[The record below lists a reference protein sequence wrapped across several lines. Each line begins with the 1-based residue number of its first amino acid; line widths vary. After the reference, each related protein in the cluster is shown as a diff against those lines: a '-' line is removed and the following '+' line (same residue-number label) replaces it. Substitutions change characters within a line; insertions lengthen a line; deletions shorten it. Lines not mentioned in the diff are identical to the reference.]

1 MTLSP
6 TNHWLRRAAAL
17 LGLWIAALSLLPMAF
32 ADAALDKL
40 IGNMQDRQ
48 LLISE
53 SYTQLDFRVNNMDPN
68 DPRKEDIK
76 KKLTDAQKAKDAFVN
91 LVPKDNVNGDEPN
104 ATFTENEGKAIE
116 AINGVNRFLLAP
128 VQPGASKV
136 GEAGSVP
143 KGNLTQ
149 DFLPQVIRLLFRF
162 TSLLILVSLV
172 ASGVMFVVAFDNEEF
187 VTKAK
192 HMLYY
197 SLIGFAFVTLA
208 YAIVKGITEVN
219 YFGVI

>member
-116 AINGVNRFLLAP
+116 AIGLVHGKGCCHDDDEEEKGVPPRPDQHIPRKRDVEHVPAEFDAEPPGPKHGNGRVQEKPMAHAKAP
-128 VQPGASKV
+128 ALRTDVADVQEIIHQP
-136 GEAGSVP
+136 
-143 KGNLTQ
+143 
-149 DFLPQVIRLLFRF
+149 
-162 TSLLILVSLV
+162 
-172 ASGVMFVVAFDNEEF
+172 
-187 VTKAK
+187 
-192 HMLYY
+192 H
-197 SLIGFAFVTLA
+197 
-208 YAIVKGITEVN
+208 
-219 YFGVI
+219 